1 MTGMDGKKDPG
12 KFTVRFNLRDPQ
24 QRQAAELLNQ
34 QGRSKAQFLT
44 SAVLSYVK
52 GESATP
58 PHPSAGLNR
67 SEVERIVME
76 ILGRQQA
83 RVPSNANE
91 AAPVKTPNADC
102 PGGLADTDMDSIRA
116 TLEAFHST

>member
-1 MTGMDGKKDPG
+1 MSKKDPG
-12 KFTVRFNLRDPQ
+12 KFTVRFNIADPQ
-24 QRQAAELLNQ
+24 QREVADLLNR

-52 GESATP
+52 GASAAP
-58 PHPSAGLNR
+58 PHLSAGLNN

-83 RVPSNANE
+83 PASSNANE

-116 TLEAFHST
+116 TLEAFHSI

>member
-1 MTGMDGKKDPG
+1 MSKKDPG
-12 KFTVRFNLRDPQ
+12 KFTVRFNLADPQ
-24 QRQAAELLNQ
+24 QREAAELLNR

-52 GESATP
+52 GKRAAP
-58 PHPSAGLNR
+58 PHPSAGLSS

>member
-1 MTGMDGKKDPG
+1 MSKKDPG
-12 KFTVRFNLRDPQ
+12 KFTVRFNIADPQ
-24 QRQAAELLNQ
+24 QREAAELLNR

-52 GESATP
+52 GKRAAP
-58 PHPSAGLNR
+58 PHPSAGL
-67 SEVERIVME
+67 SS
-76 ILGRQQA
+76 RQQA